1 MSQKPSPP
9 PEYTWQK
16 ERLKS
21 DRLPGAAMS
30 GQIYGP
36 GGEYSLFLPPAHSH
50 RTIQFIGGKP
60 NTVSV
65 ASCFD
70 IPEIAA
76 ARESVLR
83 STNLRG
89 IKRIE
94 DFLLAA
100 QAIRYRRSRY
110 SALLLATQYHLSDED
125 LTMLHKGDHWQMPL
139 VRHALGGDKAVNV
152 WRGIPATVI
161 GQISLDAEQRLTAA
175 ILARDSVSLI
185 AADPVET
192 AVAQIVAQGE
202 LVDNLDLD
210 MD

>member
-16 ERLKS
+16 ERLKP

-36 GGEYSLFLPPAHSH
+36 NGEYSLFLPPSHSH
-50 RTIQFIGGKP
+50 RTIQFVGGKP
-60 NTVSV
+60 DAISV

-100 QAIRYRRSRY
+100 QSDITVARY
-110 SALLLATQYHLSDED
+110 SALLLATQYHLSDDD
-125 LTMLHKGDHWQMPL
+125 LTMLHKGDHWQMPIM
-139 VRHALGGDKAVNV
+139 RHAIGGDKAVNV